1 VRRALVASSRTSFRV
16 LQFTVQNDHLH
27 LIVEADHGKA
37 LSGGVRGLAI
47 RLARAVNRVLTPA
60 WPGLRRSLPRARA
73 IFAAR
78 GTSCPRLRLDELEEA
93 FAHWHRARPVLVRC
107 MVPWVE

>member
-47 RLARAVNRVLTPA
+47 RLARAVNRVLT
-60 WPGLRRSLPRARA
+60 RRGRVFADRYHARA